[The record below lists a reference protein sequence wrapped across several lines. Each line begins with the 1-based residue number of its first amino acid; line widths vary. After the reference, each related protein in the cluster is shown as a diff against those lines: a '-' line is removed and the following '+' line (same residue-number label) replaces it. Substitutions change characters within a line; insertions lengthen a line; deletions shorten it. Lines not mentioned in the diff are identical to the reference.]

1 MKKGVNMKIYTQD
14 RKAIIEL
21 PREVWATKNGNKGAL
36 VVGTSYIAQYIGEYA
51 SLDRAKE
58 IVREIFEYYR
68 KGKNSY
74 IMPEQ

>member
-1 MKKGVNMKIYTQD
+1 MKILTQN
-14 RKAIIEL
+14 RKAVIEL
-21 PREVWATKNGNKGAL
+21 PREVWAVKNGNDGAL
-36 VVGTSYIAQYIGEYA
+36 VACTSYIAPQIGKYD